1 MSAAA
6 RVPVCV
12 TLPPS
17 LIERADR
24 LAEADERSRSFIV
37 TRALERYC
45 EDFELRPPG
54 LTPPVMPEAAR
65 SAEGSSGLGGTPLSY
80 PASLHVDA
88 VRRVRSVAT
97 ERAETD
103 RQNCERVAHQNA
115 DYMND
120 LGTTT
125 P

>member
-65 SAEGSSGLGGTPLSY
+65 SGAPSVPGGTPF
-80 PASLHVDA
+80 PAAALHIGTLL
-88 VRRVRSVAT
+88 RSQKIAA

-103 RQNCERVAHQNA
+103 RQNRERVAHQNA